1 MQIITIATCLAAVFL
16 LSIIL
21 AGTVVM
27 YAPVR
32 TLRFVAR
39 HCLLQARGL
48 EARERAIQAERAA
61 VWEVV

>member
-1 MQIITIATCLAAVFL
+1 MQILIAFEFMVAIAAITVFL
-16 LSIIL
+16 
-21 AGTVVM
+21 

-39 HCLLQARGL
+39 HLLLQARGL
-48 EARERAIQAERAA
+48 EARERAIAAERNE

>member
-1 MQIITIATCLAAVFL
+1 MQIIIYAEILAAIGAATVFL
-16 LSIIL
+16 
-21 AGTVVM
+21 

-32 TLRFVAR
+32 TLRYIAR

-48 EARERAIQAERAA
+48 EARERAIAAERDE

>member
-1 MQIITIATCLAAVFL
+1 MQ
-16 LSIIL
+16 
-21 AGTVVM
+21 VVM
-27 YAPVR
+27 AVMVLTLIGGLTFFIYAPIR
-32 TLRFVAR
+32 CLRFVAR

>member
-1 MQIITIATCLAAVFL
+1 MQILIYAEILAAIGVATVFL
-16 LSIIL
+16 
-21 AGTVVM
+21 

-32 TLRFVAR
+32 TLRFIGR

-48 EARERAIQAERAA
+48 EARERCIRQDRDE

>member
-1 MQIITIATCLAAVFL
+1 MQILIGFEFMVAIAAATIFL
-16 LSIIL
+16 WQ
-21 AGTVVM
+21 
-27 YAPVR
+27 PVR

-48 EARERAIQAERAA
+48 EERERAIQAERAA

>member
-1 MQIITIATCLAAVFL
+1 MAVITLATCLAAVFL
-16 LSIIL
+16 LSVIL

-32 TLRFVAR
+32 TLRWVGR

-48 EARERAIQAERAA
+48 EARERCIAAEREQ

>member
-1 MQIITIATCLAAVFL
+1 MQIVISVMCLALIGGLTLFL
-16 LSIIL
+16 H
-21 AGTVVM
+21 
-27 YAPVR
+27 APIR
-32 TLRFVAR
+32 CLRFVAR

>member
-1 MQIITIATCLAAVFL
+1 MTLALIGGITFFL
-16 LSIIL
+16 YS
-21 AGTVVM
+21 
-27 YAPVR
+27 PVR

>member
-1 MQIITIATCLAAVFL
+1 MQIAIGIIGLVLIGVGTCACYV
-16 LSIIL
+16 
-21 AGTVVM
+21 G
-27 YAPVR
+27 PVAS
-32 TLRFVAR
+32 LRFVAR

>member
-1 MQIITIATCLAAVFL
+1 MQILIAFEVLAALAVATVFL
-16 LSIIL
+16 
-21 AGTVVM
+21 

-48 EARERAIQAERAA
+48 EARERAIAAERAA

>member
-1 MQIITIATCLAAVFL
+1 MQIIIYAEVGLALLAVTIFT
-16 LSIIL
+16 
-21 AGTVVM
+21 

-32 TLRFVAR
+32 TLRWVAR

>member
-1 MQIITIATCLAAVFL
+1 MQILIGFEFLALIAAATVL
-16 LSIIL
+16 L
-21 AGTVVM
+21 

-32 TLRFVAR
+32 CLRFVGR

-48 EARERAIQAERAA
+48 EARERCIRAERDQ

>member
-1 MQIITIATCLAAVFL
+1 MQVVIAVACLGLIGGLTFFL
-16 LSIIL
+16 
-21 AGTVVM
+21 

-39 HCLLQARGL
+39 HLLLQARGL
-48 EARERAIQAERAA
+48 EARERAIAAERDE

>member
-1 MQIITIATCLAAVFL
+1 MQVVIAVACLGLIGGLTLFL
-16 LSIIL
+16 
-21 AGTVVM
+21 

-39 HCLLQARGL
+39 HLLLQARGL
-48 EARERAIQAERAA
+48 EARERAIAAERAA

>member
-1 MQIITIATCLAAVFL
+1 MQVLIYAEILAAIGAATVFL
-16 LSIIL
+16 
-21 AGTVVM
+21 

-32 TLRFVAR
+32 CLRFVGR

-48 EARERAIQAERAA
+48 EARERCIRAERDQ

>member
-1 MQIITIATCLAAVFL
+1 MQIVMAVAV
-16 LSIIL
+16 L
-21 AGTVVM
+21 AGSLALTFFL
-27 YAPVR
+27 YAPIR
-32 TLRFVAR
+32 CLRFVAR

>member
-1 MQIITIATCLAAVFL
+1 MQILIGFEILAAV
-16 LSIIL
+16 
-21 AGTVVM
+21 AVATVFA

-32 TLRFVAR
+32 TLRWVGR

-48 EARERAIQAERAA
+48 EARERCIAAEREQ

>member
-1 MQIITIATCLAAVFL
+1 MQILIGFEFMAAIAAATVFL
-16 LSIIL
+16 
-21 AGTVVM
+21 

-32 TLRFVAR
+32 CLRFVAR

-48 EARERAIQAERAA
+48 EARERAIEAERDE